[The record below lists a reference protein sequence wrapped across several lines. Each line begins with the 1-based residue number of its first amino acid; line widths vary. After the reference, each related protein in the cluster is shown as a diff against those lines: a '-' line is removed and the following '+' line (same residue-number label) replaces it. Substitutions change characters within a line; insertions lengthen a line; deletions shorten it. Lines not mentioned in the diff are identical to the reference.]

1 MTCIS
6 SALTGE
12 QVDAYFERIQLP
24 KAYHRNQDPTLDLS
38 FLSRLQ
44 GYHVSAIPYE
54 NLSLHYAKSV
64 KVSLDVAE
72 LHKKLV
78 QRRRGGYCMENN
90 ILFHHVLLFLGF
102 EVYLA
107 GARLFR
113 VGDGRLAGWSGWEHS
128 VNIVTLG
135 PQRYLVDVGYGGN
148 GPRSPLP
155 LIGGPVHENIGTQT
169 MRLAYE
175 PLPGSRQ
182 RQWIYYTRNAEDQPW
197 IHNYAFT
204 EMEFFQRD
212 FEVMNFFTSC
222 HSDCFLASHLLVVKY
237 LREGDEVYGKIVLDD
252 DKIKKNEGGKNVLVQ
267 TCMTERARVEALKDL
282 FGIELT
288 EEEQNGIQGRM
299 SALAMSDN

>member
-1 MTCIS
+1 MTSIC
-6 SALTGE
+6 SALTGV

-24 KAYHRNQDPTLDLS
+24 TSYRRGQGPTLDLP

-54 NLSLHYAKSV
+54 NLSLHYAKDV

-72 LHKKLV
+72 LYKKLV

-102 EVYLA
+102 DVYLT

-113 VGDGRLAGWSGWEHS
+113 VGNGKPAGWSGWEHS
-128 VNIVTLG
+128 VNIVTLDQ
-135 PQRYLVDVGYGGN
+135 QRYLVDVGYGGN

-155 LIGGPVHENIGTQT
+155 LVDGPIHENIGTQT
-169 MRLAYE
+169 MRLVYE

-182 RQWIYYTRNAEDQPW
+182 RQWNYQTRNAEDQPW

-212 FEVMNFFTSC
+212 FEVMNFFTSY
-222 HSDCFLASHLLVVKY
+222 HSDCFLTSHLLVVKY
-237 LREGDEVYGKIVLDD
+237 LREGDEVYGKMVFDG
-252 DKIKKNEGGKNVLVQ
+252 DKIKKNEGGKNILVQ
-267 TCMTERARVEALKDL
+267 TCMSERERVDALRDQ

-288 EEEQNGIQGRM
+288 EDEQNGIQGRM
-299 SALAMSDN
+299 SALPMSHA

>member
-1 MTCIS
+1 MTSIS
-6 SALTGE
+6 SALTVE

-24 KAYHRNQDPTLDLS
+24 KAYRRDQHPALDLS

-44 GYHVSAIPYE
+44 GYHVTAIPYE
-54 NLSLHYAKSV
+54 NLSLHYAKDV

-78 QRRRGGYCMENN
+78 LRRRGGYCMENN

-102 EVYLA
+102 EGYLA

-113 VGDGRLAGWSGWEHS
+113 VGDGKSAGWSGWEHS
-128 VNIVTLG
+128 VNIVTLD
-135 PQRYLVDVGYGGN
+135 QQKYLVDVGYGGN

-155 LIGGPVHENIGTQT
+155 LVKGSIHKNIGTQT
-169 MRLAYE
+169 MRLVYE

-182 RQWIYYTRNAEDQPW
+182 RQWIYQTRNAEDQPW
-197 IHNYAFT
+197 IHNYTFT
-204 EMEFFQRD
+204 EIEFFQRD
-212 FEVMNFFTSC
+212 FEVMSFFTSC
-222 HSDCFLASHLLVVKY
+222 HSDCFLTTHLLVVKY

-252 DKIKKNEGGKNVLVQ
+252 DKVKKNQGGKNVLVQ
-267 TCMTERARVEALKDL
+267 MCMTERERVKALKDQ

-288 EEEQNGIQGRM
+288 EEEQKGIQGRM
-299 SALAMSDN
+299 SALAIRDC

>member
-1 MTCIS
+1 MTADC

-12 QVDAYFERIQLP
+12 QVDAYLERIQLP
-24 KAYHRNQDPTLDLS
+24 NAYRRDQHPTLDLS

-44 GYHVSAIPYE
+44 GYHISAIPYE
-54 NLSLHYAKSV
+54 NLSLHYAKVV

-72 LHKKLV
+72 LHRKLV

-102 EVYLA
+102 EVYLT

-113 VGDGRLAGWSGWEHS
+113 VRDGKPAGWSGWEHS
-128 VNIVTLG
+128 VNIIIFG
-135 PQRYLVDVGYGGN
+135 QQRYLIDVGYGGN

-155 LIGGPVHENIGTQT
+155 LVDGSTRKNIGTQAI
-169 MRLAYE
+169 RLVYE

-182 RQWIYYTRNAEDQPW
+182 RQWIYQVRNAEDQPW

-212 FEVMNFFTSC
+212 FEVMSFFTSH
-222 HSDCFLASHLLVVKY
+222 HSDCFLTSHVLVVRY
-237 LREGDEVYGKIVLDD
+237 LRAGDEVYGKIVLED
-252 DKIKKNEGGKNVLVQ
+252 DKIKKNEGGKNMLVQ
-267 TCMTERARVEALKDL
+267 TCMSERERVEVLRDQ

-288 EEEQNGIQGRM
+288 EKEQKGIQGRI
-299 SALAMSDN
+299 SALAISNS